1 MLSVLLLIAIGFTI
15 AGFVIYANCCSD
27 NWFGAGVFGTFCSVI
42 LLITVCIMLG
52 FIASA
57 SRIDMKIAMYEE
69 ENTRIEQSVISAVE
83 KYLDHEQS
91 IFEDI
96 SNEDL
101 QTLLIVYPEI
111 KADTLI
117 TKQIEVFIENNAK
130 IKELKEEKISLGT
143 LRFLVYFGY

>member
-1 MLSVLLLIAIGFTI
+1 MLSVLLLIAIGFAI
-15 AGFVIYANCCSD
+15 AGFVIYANCRSEE
-27 NWFGAGVFGTFCSVI
+27 WWGAGMFSTFCSVA
-42 LLITVCIMLG
+42 LLIAVCVMLG
-52 FIASA
+52 FIANA